1 MPCQAWFI
9 VGPSNNTQQC
19 PLVLST
25 RSLYFLCT
33 VDGRSA
39 GRQAC
44 AEILTSWPA
53 RRLFWREGRA
63 GRRMS
68 SWWLVTSRSTSRL
81 YRVLCVLRPLLAQ
94 VPAAAAHAAPFSR
107 RARRFAVWSGRRILV
122 VCSAYLSRLRSCG
135 SVGSVPGSGVP
146 HTEPPTVPR
155 HAAPWRLAAR
165 SPHPHRVEGN

>member
-1 MPCQAWFI
+1 MRITARPR
-9 VGPSNNTQQC
+9 VG
-19 PLVLST
+19 
-25 RSLYFLCT
+25 
-33 VDGRSA
+33 GRRAAAVSA
-39 GRQAC
+39 VTARP
-44 AEILTSWPA
+44 PA
-53 RRLFWREGRA
+53 GWGGVAPYGRA

-94 VPAAAAHAAPFSR
+94 VPAAAAPAGLRFGPVVAFWSR
-107 RARRFAVWSGRRILV
+107 LLG
-122 VCSAYLSRLRSCG
+122 YLSRLRSCG